1 MSLGPV
7 TPKTIETAI
16 KGSTVEARALATQA
30 IGRMLRDHPMTESER
45 RLSAQIFDILS
56 KDVTEEVRRA
66 LAITLRLSKNLPREI
81 AHRLAHDVD
90 TIAVPI
96 LSSSPVITDEDLLEV
111 LESRA
116 GVKAQAVASRKHL
129 SRKVSHA
136 VIEFGDAASIASL
149 AANDTALIA
158 PEDAAR
164 MVELAKD
171 DDLIRA
177 AALRRQDMPQ
187 DLVVKLI
194 QHHVGHIDQC
204 LQPET
209 EHHAQIARDTGERA
223 HARWTSADWAPDAMK
238 TYVAS
243 LAAAGSLSDAVIA
256 RAAGQGD
263 WRFVQLAIASRANI
277 SATKVGLMILDSGTF
292 ALKMLLERSGLQEGA
307 RELIS
312 VSSEAFRDLERSGRS
327 LSRAQFQRLM
337 AERVASHPVADHYA
351 DLWMDW
357 LDEGLGP
364 RSV

>member
-7 TPKTIETAI
+7 TPQTIETAI

-30 IGRMLRDHPMTESER
+30 IGRMLRDHPMTDSER

-56 KDVTEEVRRA
+56 KDVMEEVRRA

-90 TIAVPI
+90 SIAVPI

-116 GVKAQAVASRKHL
+116 GVKAQAVASRQHL

-136 VIEFGDAASIASL
+136 VIRFGDPDSVASL
-149 AANDTALIA
+149 AANDSALIA

-171 DDLIRA
+171 SDLIREA
-177 AALRRQDMPQ
+177 SLRRQDMPQ
-187 DLVVKLI
+187 DLAVKLI
-194 QHHVGHIDQC
+194 QQHVGHIDQT
-204 LQPET
+204 LQPQT
-209 EHHAQIARDTGERA
+209 EYHAQIARDTGERA
-223 HARWTSADWAPDAMK
+223 QARWSDPDWSPDAMK
-238 TYVAS
+238 AYVVS
-243 LAAAGSLSDAVIA
+243 LAAAGQLDDALIA

-263 WRFVQLAIASRANI
+263 WRFVQLAIASRADI
-277 SATKVGLMILDSGTF
+277 SATKVGLMILDNGTF
-292 ALKMLLERSGLQEGA
+292 ALKMLLERSGLGEAA
-307 RELIS
+307 RELIN
-312 VSSEAFRDLERSGRS
+312 VSSEAFRDLERSGRRF
-327 LSRAQFQRLM
+327 SRVQFQRLM
-337 AERVASHPVADHYA
+337 AERVASHPVAERYA

>member
-30 IGRMLRDHPMTESER
+30 IGRMLRDHPMSESER

-66 LAITLRLSKNLPREI
+66 LAITLRLSKNLPRDV

-90 TIAVPI
+90 SIAVPI
-96 LSSSPVITDEDLLEV
+96 LSSSPVITDDDLLEV

-129 SRKVSHA
+129 SSRVSHA
-136 VIEFGDAASIASL
+136 VIQFGDAQSIASL
-149 AANDTALIA
+149 AANDSALIA

-164 MVELAKD
+164 MVELAGES
-171 DDLIRA
+171 DLIRE

-187 DLVVKLI
+187 DLAVKLI
-194 QHHVGHIDQC
+194 QQHVGRIDQK
-204 LQPET
+204 LSSET
-209 EHHAQIARDTGERA
+209 VHHAQIARDTGQRA
-223 HARWTSADWAPDAMK
+223 QARWSDSDWSPDAMK
-238 TYVAS
+238 AYVAS
-243 LAAAGSLSDAVIA
+243 LIAAGSLDDAVIA

-263 WRFVQLAIASRANI
+263 WRFVQLAIAARADI
-277 SATKVGLMILDSGTF
+277 APTKVGLMILDNGSF
-292 ALKMLLERSGLQEGA
+292 ALKMLLERSGLQEAA
-307 RELIS
+307 RELIA
-312 VSSEAFRDLERSGRS
+312 VSSEAFRDLERSGRT
-327 LSRAQFQRLM
+327 LSRVQFQRLI
-337 AERVASHPVADHYA
+337 AERVASHPIADKYA

-364 RSV
+364 RIV